1 MALFLHICLH
11 VSSSGAVKTTLK
23 LWVLLACMLYR
34 ILRSKLRTG
43 RTTTKETT
51 WIIRLKSAR
60 NDFLFVSNF
69 RQRWI
74 VYSVA
79 DICGFYSC
87 VHGGRKTLVWSFA
100 WNSAC
105 QPSLPRGPV
114 PSLTAHTFCVAR
126 SFGTNVCSCM
136 HENSCEC
143 LCSYHKM
150 NYFSCDRRNVTLLYV
165 SIGTKYTTMFILQP
179 RSRWGRK
186 TRAPRASCAL
196 LPVGMLVCDSKV
208 FNLSQTVI

>member
-34 ILRSKLRTG
+34 ILRSMLRTG
-43 RTTTKETT
+43 RTTTKKTT

-69 RQRWI
+69 RQQWI

-105 QPSLPRGPV
+105 QPSLPRRPSTQLDSTHILCCKKLRHKCLFMYAWELMWVSLLV
-114 PSLTAHTFCVAR
+114 PQNELFLLWSAECNASLCFYRNQIYNHVHPAAAFTLRQKNKSTP
-126 SFGTNVCSCM
+126 GL
-136 HENSCEC
+136 
-143 LCSYHKM
+143 LC
-150 NYFSCDRRNVTLLYV
+150 FAPGRDV
-165 SIGTKYTTMFILQP
+165 SLWQ
-179 RSRWGRK
+179 
-186 TRAPRASCAL
+186 
-196 LPVGMLVCDSKV
+196 
-208 FNLSQTVI
+208 